1 METYLK
7 KSDIQEYLEKKFK
20 FAKEQRD
27 TEGKCDD
34 LQDAYWQGQ
43 MDVISDTA
51 VGFGIDK
58 DSELDFET

>member
-1 METYLK
+1 MEKYLK

-34 LQDAYWQGQ
+34 MQDAYWQGQ
-43 MDVISDTA
+43 MDAISDA
-51 VGFGIDK
+51 AGEFDIVK